1 MPISCPTKPHTR
13 LCACRGITVWLML
26 VIFAGCST
34 HVRAPFE
41 VSETETALPAAQEGP
56 LADLE
61 LALQKRIVQNTAP
74 VGLASVSSTD
84 ISGFYLLDR
93 SEEALRW
100 RLALIDSATETIDL
114 QYYLYHSD
122 NTGML
127 LTSRLLAAADRGV
140 RIRVIIDDM
149 GTLASGKRQ
158 REIRDTLGKLIGA
171 HPNISFRLFNSAEN
185 RKSVGW
191 GIEFATNFAQLNHR
205 MHNKSLITDNRA
217 VILGGRNIGDEYMG
231 LGEDLNFRDIDVLG
245 VGPISRQTSAVF
257 DLFWNSG
264 WAIPVSEEKRNQARA
279 EYPALRKALA
289 TKLEQSTQL
298 EAFSLPPKDWD
309 LALRQLETSLH
320 LGSSE
325 VITDRP
331 TTNGISTDLLTA
343 LFELLPQ
350 TDNELLITNAYFI
363 PDDPGIEMLENLE
376 ERGVDVTVHT
386 NSLASQDVVAVNSH
400 YKMWRG
406 PLLDAGVRL
415 YEARHDAAIKSSI
428 VDTAPVSATVMGLH
442 SKSLVIDRRLS
453 VIGSANFDPRS
464 ALINSEMFAV
474 IDSEG
479 LANQLAKVIERDV
492 TPANSWRVE
501 RNQEGAI
508 YWSNGNEIRTKQPS
522 LNVWQRFQD
531 MFFKLF
537 PKRLY

>member
-41 VSETETALPAAQEGP
+41 VSETETASPAAQEGP

-205 MHNKSLITDNRA
+205 MHNKSLIADNRA

-231 LGEDLNFRDIDVLG
+231 LGEYLNFRDIDVLG

-289 TKLEQSTQL
+289 TNLEQSTQL
-298 EAFSLPPKDWD
+298 EAFSLAPKDWD

-331 TTNGISTDLLTA
+331 TTNGISTDLLTV

-363 PDDPGIEMLENLE
+363 PDDPGIEMLEDLE

>member
-298 EAFSLPPKDWD
+298 EAFSLPPRIGISPCDSSRPRST
-309 LALRQLETSLH
+309 LGAARSLPIGRQ
-320 LGSSE
+320 
-325 VITDRP
+325 P
-331 TTNGISTDLLTA
+331 MGISTDLLTA

>member
-1 MPISCPTKPHTR
+1 MPISCPTKPHVR
-13 LCACRGITVWLML
+13 SCACRGITVWLML

-34 HVRAPFE
+34 QVRTPFE
-41 VSETETALPAAQEGP
+41 ISQTETALPAAQEGP

-74 VGLASVSSTD
+74 VGLASVPSTD

-205 MHNKSLITDNRA
+205 MHNKSLIADNRA

-245 VGPISRQTSAVF
+245 VGPVSRQTSAVF

-289 TKLEQSTQL
+289 TNLEQSTQL
-298 EAFSLPPKDWD
+298 EAFFLAPKDWD

-363 PDDPGIEMLENLE
+363 PDDPGIEMLEDLK

-400 YKMWRG
+400 YKVWRG

-415 YEARHDAAIKSSI
+415 YEARHDAAIKSTI
-428 VDTAPVSATVMGLH
+428 VDTAPVSAAVMGLH

-508 YWSNGNEIRTKQPS
+508 YWSNGDEIRTKQPS

>member
-1 MPISCPTKPHTR
+1 MPISCPTKPHVR
-13 LCACRGITVWLML
+13 SCACRGITVWLML

-34 HVRAPFE
+34 QVRTPFE
-41 VSETETALPAAQEGP
+41 ISQTETALPAAQKGP

-74 VGLASVSSTD
+74 VGLANVSSTD

-205 MHNKSLITDNRA
+205 MHNKSLIADNRA

-245 VGPISRQTSAVF
+245 VGPVSRQTSAVF

-289 TKLEQSTQL
+289 TNLEQSTQL
-298 EAFSLPPKDWD
+298 EAFSLAPKDWD

-363 PDDPGIEMLENLE
+363 PDHPGIEMLEDLK

-400 YKMWRG
+400 YKVWRA

-415 YEARHDAAIKSSI
+415 YEARHDAAIKSTI
-428 VDTAPVSATVMGLH
+428 VDTAPVSAAVMGLH

-508 YWSNGNEIRTKQPS
+508 YWSNGDEIRTKQPS

>member
-127 LTSRLLAAADRGV
+127 LTSRLIAAADRGV

-158 REIRDTLGKLIGA
+158 RELRDTLGKLMGA

-185 RKSVGW
+185 RKSVAW
-191 GIEFATNFAQLNHR
+191 GVEFATNFAQLNHR
-205 MHNKSLITDNRA
+205 MHNKSLIADNRA

-245 VGPISRQTSAVF
+245 VGPVSRQTSAVF

-264 WAIPVSEEKRNQARA
+264 WAIPVSEERKDQARS
-279 EYPALRKALA
+279 EYPALRTALA
-289 TKLEQSTQL
+289 TNLEQSTQL
-298 EAFSLPPKDWD
+298 DAFSLAPKNWN
-309 LALRQLETSLH
+309 LALQELETSLH

-350 TDNELLITNAYFI
+350 TDNELLVTNAYFI
-363 PDDPGIEMLENLE
+363 PDDPGIEMLEHLK

-400 YKMWRG
+400 YKVWRG
-406 PLLDAGVRL
+406 PLLDAGVEL
-415 YEARHDAAIKSSI
+415 YEARHDAAIKSTV
-428 VDTAPVSATVMGLH
+428 VDTPPVSAAVMGLH

-479 LANQLAKVIERDV
+479 LANQLAEVIERDV
-492 TPANSWRVE
+492 LPANSWRVE
-501 RNQEGAI
+501 RNQEGVI
-508 YWSNGNEIRTKQPS
+508 SWRNSNEIRTKQPS
-522 LNVWQRFQD
+522 LSAWQRFQD
-531 MFFKLF
+531 KFFKLF

>member
-1 MPISCPTKPHTR
+1 
-13 LCACRGITVWLML
+13 ML

-34 HVRAPFE
+34 QVRTPFE
-41 VSETETALPAAQEGP
+41 ISQTETALPAAQKGP

-74 VGLASVSSTD
+74 VGLANVSSTD

-205 MHNKSLITDNRA
+205 MHNKSLIADNRA

-245 VGPISRQTSAVF
+245 VGPVSRQTSAVF

-289 TKLEQSTQL
+289 TNLEQSTQL
-298 EAFSLPPKDWD
+298 EAFSVAPKDWD
-309 LALRQLETSLH
+309 LALRQLGTSLH

-343 LFELLPQ
+343 LFELLAQ

-363 PDDPGIEMLENLE
+363 PDDPGIEMLEDLE

-400 YKMWRG
+400 YKVWRG

-415 YEARHDAAIKSSI
+415 YEARHDAAIKSTI
-428 VDTAPVSATVMGLH
+428 VDTAPVSAAVMGLH

-508 YWSNGNEIRTKQPS
+508 YWSNGDEIRTKQPS

>member
-1 MPISCPTKPHTR
+1 
-13 LCACRGITVWLML
+13 ML

>member
-1 MPISCPTKPHTR
+1 
-13 LCACRGITVWLML
+13 ML

-34 HVRAPFE
+34 QVRTPFE
-41 VSETETALPAAQEGP
+41 ISQTETALPAAQKGP

-74 VGLASVSSTD
+74 VGLANVSSTD

-205 MHNKSLITDNRA
+205 MHNKSLIADNRA

-245 VGPISRQTSAVF
+245 VGPVSRQTSAVF

-264 WAIPVSEEKRNQARA
+264 WAIPVSEEKRN
-279 EYPALRKALA
+279 
-289 TKLEQSTQL
+289 
-298 EAFSLPPKDWD
+298 
-309 LALRQLETSLH
+309 
-320 LGSSE
+320 
-325 VITDRP
+325 
-331 TTNGISTDLLTA
+331 
-343 LFELLPQ
+343 
-350 TDNELLITNAYFI
+350 
-363 PDDPGIEMLENLE
+363 
-376 ERGVDVTVHT
+376 
-386 NSLASQDVVAVNSH
+386 
-400 YKMWRG
+400 
-406 PLLDAGVRL
+406 
-415 YEARHDAAIKSSI
+415 
-428 VDTAPVSATVMGLH
+428 
-442 SKSLVIDRRLS
+442 
-453 VIGSANFDPRS
+453 
-464 ALINSEMFAV
+464 
-474 IDSEG
+474 
-479 LANQLAKVIERDV
+479 
-492 TPANSWRVE
+492 
-501 RNQEGAI
+501 
-508 YWSNGNEIRTKQPS
+508 
-522 LNVWQRFQD
+522 
-531 MFFKLF
+531 
-537 PKRLY
+537 